1 MTDVH
6 TDTLED
12 EDFDTILPPDVD
24 FSGDLNFEKPFL
36 IQGKISGKINAR
48 GILVI
53 DKDAVVD
60 ADISAPR
67 VVIRGTVT
75 GNVSASEK
83 VELSGTGRLQ
93 GNVDTPKIMMETGC
107 IFNGL
112 CSMDEKAP

>member
-6 TDTLED
+6 NDTLED
-12 EDFDTILPPDVD
+12 VDFDTILPSDVD
-24 FSGDLNFEKPFL
+24 FSGTLNFEKSFL

-48 GILVI
+48 GILLI

-60 ADISAPR
+60 ADISASR
-67 VVIRGTVT
+67 VVIRGVVT
-75 GNVSASEK
+75 GNINASEK
-83 VELSGTGRLQ
+83 LELTSTGRLQ
-93 GNVDTPKIMMETGC
+93 GNVNTPKIMMETGC

>member
-6 TDTLED
+6 NDTLED

-24 FSGDLNFEKPFL
+24 FSGTLNFEKSFL
-36 IQGKISGKINAR
+36 IQGKISGKIDAR

-60 ADISAPR
+60 ADISAAR
-67 VVIRGTVT
+67 VVIRGAVT
-75 GNVSASEK
+75 GNVRASEK
-83 VELSGTGRLQ
+83 VELAGTGSLQ
-93 GNVDTPKIMMETGC
+93 GNVNTPKIMIETGC

-112 CSMDEKAP
+112 CCMDGKAP

>member
-6 TDTLED
+6 NDTLED
-12 EDFDTILPPDVD
+12 EDFDTILPSDVD
-24 FSGDLNFEKPFL
+24 FSGTLNFEKSFL

-60 ADISAPR
+60 ADISAPK
-67 VVIRGTVT
+67 VVIRGSVT
-75 GNVSASEK
+75 GNISASEK
-83 VELSGTGRLQ
+83 VELTGTGRLQ
-93 GNVDTPKIMMETGC
+93 GNVNTPKIMMETGC

-112 CSMDEKAP
+112 CTMAGMAP